1 MASFNLSKGERFS
14 LSKAAPGLS
23 TVRIGMGWEPN
34 EEPGGPDFDLDVSAF
49 AINNKFKIPSDS
61 YFVFYGQVRI
71 GNYVEEIVNNEVFK
85 RPVTDDRS
93 ILGAIDDP
101 DGKRSDGADDEDMII
116 DLTKV
121 NDKIEQI
128 IICASICKYPNDN
141 KKDRRTLEQNFGMV
155 DDCYIRIVDET
166 TGAEILRYDL
176 AKESN
181 SNDAIEFGR
190 LFRVGS
196 SWEFEAMGR
205 AHTGSLQTL
214 VDMYT

>member
-1 MASFNLSKGERFS
+1 MGSFNLSKGERFS

-23 TVRIGMGWEPN
+23 TVRIGMGWNPN
-34 EEPGGPDFDLDVSAF
+34 EEPNGPDFDLDVSAF
-49 AINNKFKIPSDS
+49 AINSNFKIPSDS
-61 YFVFYGQVRI
+61 YFVFYGQVRM
-71 GNYVEEIVNNEVFK
+71 GNCIEDAKEKGFF

-101 DGKRSDGADDEDMII
+101 DGKRSDGEDDEDMII
-116 DLTKV
+116 NLTKV
-121 NDKIEQI
+121 NEKIEQI

-141 KKDRRTLEQNFGMV
+141 KKDRRTLDQNFGMV
-155 DDCYIRIVDET
+155 DDCYIRIVDEA

-190 LFRVGS
+190 LFRVGNA
-196 SWEFEAMGR
+196 WEFEAMGR
-205 AHTGSLQTL
+205 THTGSLQTL

>member
-1 MASFNLSKGERFS
+1 MGSFNLNKGERFS

-23 TVRIGMGWEPN
+23 TVRIGMGWNPN
-34 EEPGGPDFDLDVSAF
+34 EAPNGPDFDLDVSAF
-49 AINNKFKIPSDS
+49 AINSHFKIPSDT
-61 YFVFYGQVRI
+61 YFVFYGQVRM
-71 GNYVEEIVNNEVFK
+71 GNCAEDVKEKGLF

-101 DGKRSDGADDEDMII
+101 DGRRSNGEDDEDMII

-121 NDKIEQI
+121 NEKIEQI

-141 KKDRRTLEQNFGMV
+141 KKDRRTLDQNFGMV
-155 DDCYIRIVDET
+155 DDCYIRIVDEA
-166 TGAEILRYDL
+166 TGNEILRYDL

-181 SNDAIEFGR
+181 SHDAIEFGR
-190 LFRVGS
+190 LFRVGN

-205 AHTGSLQTL
+205 SHNGSLQTL

>member
-1 MASFNLSKGERFS
+1 MGSFNLSKGERFS
-14 LSKAAPGLS
+14 LSKAAPGLT
-23 TVRIGMGWEPN
+23 TVRIGMGWNPN
-34 EEPGGPDFDLDVSAF
+34 EEPNGPDFDLDVSAF
-49 AINNKFKIPSDS
+49 AINSNFKIPSDS
-61 YFVFYGQVRI
+61 YFVFYGQVRM
-71 GNYVEEIVNNEVFK
+71 GNSAEDVSEKGLF
-85 RPVTDDRS
+85 RPITDDRS

-101 DGKRSDGADDEDMII
+101 DGKRSDGDDDEDMII
-116 DLTKV
+116 NLTNV
-121 NDKIEQI
+121 NEKIEQI

-141 KKDRRTLEQNFGMV
+141 KKDRRTLDQNFGMV

-166 TGAEILRYDL
+166 SGLEILRYDL

>member
-1 MASFNLSKGERFS
+1 MGSFNLSKGERFS

-23 TVRIGMGWEPN
+23 TVRIGMGWNPN
-34 EEPGGPDFDLDVSAF
+34 EEPNGPDFDLDVSAF
-49 AINNKFKIPSDS
+49 AINSNFKIPSDS
-61 YFVFYGQVRI
+61 YFVFYGQVRM
-71 GNYVEEIVNNEVFK
+71 GNSVEDEKEKGLF

-101 DGKRSDGADDEDMII
+101 DGKRSDGDDDMII
-116 DLTKV
+116 NLTKV

-141 KKDRRTLEQNFGMV
+141 KKDRRTLDQNFGMV
-155 DDCYIRIVDET
+155 DDCYVRIVDET
-166 TGAEILRYDL
+166 SGVEILRYDL
-176 AKESN
+176 AKEST
-181 SNDAIEFGR
+181 SHDAIEFGR
-190 LFRVGS
+190 LFRVGN

-205 AHTGSLQTL
+205 SHTGSLQTL

>member
-1 MASFNLSKGERFS
+1 MGSFNLSKGERFS

-23 TVRIGMGWEPN
+23 TVRIGMGWNPN
-34 EEPGGPDFDLDVSAF
+34 EEPNGPDFDLDVSAF
-49 AINNKFKIPSDS
+49 AINSHFKIPSDS

-71 GNYVEEIVNNEVFK
+71 GNYVEEKIGNVVFQ
-85 RPVTDDRS
+85 RPITDDKS

-101 DGKRSDGADDEDMII
+101 DGRRSDGEDDEDMII

-121 NDKIEQI
+121 NHNIEQI

-141 KKDRRTLEQNFGMV
+141 KRDRRTLEQSFGMV

-166 TGAEILRYDL
+166 TGNEILRYDL

-181 SNDAIEFGR
+181 SDDAIEFGR
-190 LFRVGS
+190 LFRVGNT
-196 SWEFEAMGR
+196 WEFEAMGR
-205 AHTGSLQTL
+205 SHTGSLQTL

>member
-1 MASFNLSKGERFS
+1 MGSFNLSKGERFS

-23 TVRIGMGWEPN
+23 TVRIGMGWNPN
-34 EEPGGPDFDLDVSAF
+34 EEPDGPDFDLDVSAF
-49 AINNKFKIPSDS
+49 AINSNFKIPSDS
-61 YFVFYGQVRI
+61 YFVFYGQVRM
-71 GNYVEEIVNNEVFK
+71 GNCVEDIKEKGLF

-101 DGKRSDGADDEDMII
+101 DGKRSDGDDDEDMII
-116 DLTKV
+116 NLIKV
-121 NDKIEQI
+121 NEKIEQI

-141 KKDRRTLEQNFGMV
+141 KKDKRTLNQNFGMV
-155 DDCYIRIVDET
+155 DNCYIRIVDET
-166 TGAEILRYDL
+166 SGAEILRYDL

-205 AHTGSLQTL
+205 AHSGSLQTL